1 MEEVQKGI
9 KSTKEV
15 GEVAGDS
22 WEDMKALKRKDL
34 SLGARAEEKNSTEK
48 MWRNRKEYWRKLKST
63 DGVWEYYEFWE
74 RCEQSP

>member
-34 SLGARAEEKNSTEK
+34 SLVARGGERNSIEKVG
-48 MWRNRKEYWRKLKST
+48 WNRKEYWRELQK
-63 DGVWEYYEFWE
+63 
-74 RCEQSP
+74 C